1 MEKHELEKL
10 QNIVKSKV
18 LDKIAE
24 YLDDEVIDVDSV
36 NCLGK
41 LYTRIYKAWVFV
53 VCVGG
58 NINVRVCRSLA
69 ISHTQYLAREF
80 LR

>member
-1 MEKHELEKL
+1 MHLLIHELMEKHELEKL
-10 QNIVKSKV
+10 QNTVKSKV

-41 LYTRIYKAWVFV
+41 LYTRIDKGW
-53 VCVGG
+53 
-58 NINVRVCRSLA
+58 
-69 ISHTQYLAREF
+69 
-80 LR
+80 